1 MESKRQQKFAK
12 LIQKELAEVFQRDIP
27 HLFNGSYVSVGTVRV
42 SPDLGMAR
50 VYLSLLLVQSGK
62 ELISEIRSNTKTIRH
77 HLAQRIKNQ
86 VRSIP
91 ELVFYL
97 DDSAEYAARMDK
109 IIADL
114 DIPPAPADDDEADA
128 TDVDAYDEEDDKP

>member
-12 LIQKELAEVFQRDIP
+12 LIQKELAEIFQREVS
-27 HLFNGSYVSVGTVRV
+27 HLFNGAYVSVGTVRV
-42 SPDLGMAR
+42 SPDLGVAR
-50 VYLSLLLVQSGK
+50 VYLSLLLAQNGK
-62 ELISEIRSNTKTIRH
+62 EQIDEIRSNTKTIRH

-109 IIADL
+109 IISDL
-114 DIPPAPADDDEADA
+114 AIPPATDDDDEADA
-128 TDVDAYDEEDDKP
+128 TDVEDEDEKSS

>member
-12 LIQKELAEVFQRDIP
+12 LIQKELAEVFQRDVP

-42 SPDLGMAR
+42 SPDLGQAR
-50 VYLSLLLVQSGK
+50 VYLSLLLIKNGQ
-62 ELISEIRSNTKTIRH
+62 ELISEIKANTKTIRH

-91 ELVFYL
+91 ELVFFL

-109 IIADL
+109 IISEL
-114 DIPPAPADDDEADA
+114 DIPPAPADEEPDAADA
-128 TDVDAYDEEDDKP
+128 GSQEEEEEDHP

>member
-12 LIQKELAEVFQRDIP
+12 LIQKELAEVFQRDVP

-50 VYLSLLLVQSGK
+50 VYLSLLLMQSGK

-114 DIPPAPADDDEADA
+114 DIPPAPADDEEAGA
-128 TDVDAYDEEDDKP
+128 TDVDDEDEDEKNS